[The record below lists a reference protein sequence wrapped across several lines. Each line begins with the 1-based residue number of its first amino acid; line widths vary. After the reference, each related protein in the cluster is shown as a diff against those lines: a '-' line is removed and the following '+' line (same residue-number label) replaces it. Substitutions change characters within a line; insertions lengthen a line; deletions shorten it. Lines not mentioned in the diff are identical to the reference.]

1 MITRPLDLA
10 ARLRPPPRN
19 FDWVFLVVGG
29 LIVQFF
35 DLFGSRFVL
44 APGLGV
50 DFRLPTMPG
59 ALAGAAATTPHV
71 ITIKSGGFKNGG
83 FVFAEGGAL
92 NLKQL
97 SDWLKA
103 EAKTTKAPVL
113 LVQASADVP
122 MADLADIN
130 TVAKEAGF
138 VWVQFAANEPE
149 AKPAGGAVAR

>member
-10 ARLRPPPRN
+10 TRLRPSPRN

-35 DLFGSRFVL
+35 LFFGSRFVL

-59 ALAGAAATTPHV
+59 ARTGAAATTHV

-83 FVFAEGGAL
+83 YVFAPGGAL
-92 NLKQL
+92 DLKQL
-97 SDWLKA
+97 GDWLKT
-103 EAKTTKAPVL
+103 EARTTKEPAL
-113 LVQASADVP
+113 LVRASDNVP
-122 MADLADIN
+122 MADLTDVY
-130 TVAKEAGF
+130 TVATEAGF
-138 VWVQFAANEPE
+138 VQVIFAAEEPA
-149 AKPAGGAVAR
+149 AKPAGGTGAR

>member
-35 DLFGSRFVL
+35 LIFGSRFVL

-59 ALAGAAATTPHV
+59 ALAGAATTTHV

-83 FVFAEGGAL
+83 FVFAESGAL
-92 NLKQL
+92 NWKQFG
-97 SDWLKA
+97 DWLKTA
-103 EAKTTKAPVL
+103 AKTTRAPVL
-113 LVQASADVP
+113 LVQASAGVP
-122 MADLADIN
+122 MADLADIL
-130 TVAKEAGF
+130 TVAQEAGF
-138 VWVQFAANEPE
+138 SRVQFAADR
-149 AKPAGGAVAR
+149 PALMPGGGTSVP